1 MKLTYKRAGL
11 WPVVLLLAVVSLLS
25 GCGKRVSPEEAQ
37 TRYNEAV
44 AYEKEGKAEAAL
56 KAYQDAAAGTFP
68 DQAQALTSLGR
79 VALGQ
84 KKYDVAIQAYTQLAS
99 NDKFAEKTVNA
110 AAPDKPAEPHV
121 VREWV
126 GSLQDQQP
134 SGPLW
139 DAEAAKDAASQ
150 SNFWYKLMD
159 MLVAATGRNPWYSYT
174 LALVFVTVIVKI
186 AITPFTNQQM
196 RTSRKMSAIQP
207 KMKALQEEYK
217 DKPEQMNKAMMALYK
232 EEGVSI
238 HGCLGGMIIQYPILW
253 GLYALIR
260 MYSFQFRKGYFL
272 WVNPDTHGLAPAYL
286 GKNLA
291 QPDMILLVLY
301 AVSMFL
307 SQKVMMTPAVDEQ
320 QAQQQR
326 MMTYMM
332 PIMFVFILKTLPSA
346 FILYWLLFNVLTT
359 WQQWRLLKKEP
370 PAAPAAA
377 GTSASPT
384 LPTTPAVATDA
395 VKRGPARTSAKRKKK

>member
-1 MKLTYKRAGL
+1 MFLMKLRYKRAGW
-11 WPVVLLLAVVSLLS
+11 WPVVVLLAAVTLLS

-44 AYEKEGKAEAAL
+44 AFEEEGKAESAL

-68 DQAQALTSLGR
+68 DQAQALVGLGR
-79 VALGQ
+79 VALEQ
-84 KKYDVAIQAYTQLAS
+84 KKYDVAIQAYTQLAT
-99 NDKFAEKTVNA
+99 NDAFADKTVNA
-110 AAPDKPAEPHV
+110 APPGAVAEPHV

-126 GSLQDQQP
+126 GSIQDQKA

-139 DAEAAKDAASQ
+139 EAEEAKDEASRG
-150 SNFWYKLMD
+150 NFWYKMMD
-159 MLVAATGRNPWYSYT
+159 ALVAVTGRNPWYSYT
-174 LALVFVTVIVKI
+174 LALVFVTVVVKI

-207 KMKALQEEYK
+207 KMKELQEAYK
-217 DKPEQMNKAMMALYK
+217 DKPEQLNKAMMALYK
-232 EEGVSI
+232 EEGISL

-272 WVNPDTHGLAPAYL
+272 WVNPDTHALAPAYL

-320 QAQQQR
+320 QRQQQR

-359 WQQWRLLKKEP
+359 WQQWRLLKKTPIEI
-370 PAAPAAA
+370 
-377 GTSASPT
+377 SA
-384 LPTTPAVATDA
+384 TPAPVVVESAPDT
-395 VKRGPARTSAKRKKK
+395 VKRGPARTGTKRKKK

>member
-1 MKLTYKRAGL
+1 MKLKFKRIGW
-11 WPVVLLLAVVSLLS
+11 WPVVLLVAAVSLLS

-44 AYEKEGKAEAAL
+44 AFEKEGKAESAL
-56 KAYQDAAAGTFP
+56 KAYQDAAAGSFP
-68 DQAQALTSLGR
+68 DQAQALASLGR

-84 KKYDVAIQAYTQLAS
+84 KKYDVAITAYTQLAS
-99 NDKFAEKTVNA
+99 NDKFADKTVNA
-110 AAPDKPAEPHV
+110 AAPGKVKEPHEV
-121 VREWV
+121 GQWV
-126 GSLQDQQP
+126 GTIQDQHE
-134 SGPLW
+134 GTPLW
-139 DAEAAKDAASQ
+139 AAEAAKDAASK

-159 MLVAATGRNPWYSYT
+159 MLVAATGRNHWYSYT

-217 DKPEQMNKAMMALYK
+217 DKPEQLNKAMMALYK
-232 EEGVSI
+232 QEGVSL

-272 WVNPDTHGLAPAYL
+272 WVNPDTHGLAPNIL

-359 WQQWRLLKKEP
+359 WQQWRLLKKSPIEMV
-370 PAAPAAA
+370 AVAPAAA
-377 GTSASPT
+377 
-384 LPTTPAVATDA
+384 PAKDAADA